1 MEILNSIK
9 DLVAK
14 NPMENIFYLISIIAI
29 IFSILT
35 YRRNSK
41 LERAKWLNSLYEKF
55 YEKNQY
61 KNIRQIIE
69 YETPK
74 LDEIRKSIEKSK
86 KGGEEES
93 IELRDELD
101 DYLNFFEFIASLWK
115 MGQLSLDQLK
125 MVFEYY
131 INRII
136 EHKIL
141 EDYIR
146 NQGFEN
152 LNELL
157 SKLNKSQ
164 KS

>member
-1 MEILNSIK
+1 MDILNFIINLFVKGPLES
-9 DLVAK
+9 
-14 NPMENIFYLISIIAI
+14 IFYSVSVIAI

-35 YRRNSK
+35 YRRNSQ
-41 LERAKWLNSLYEKF
+41 LERAKWLNSLHEKF
-55 YEKNQY
+55 YEKDQY

-115 MGQLSLDQLK
+115 MEQLTLDQVK
-125 MVFEYY
+125 MVFEHY
-131 INRII
+131 IRRIAK
-136 EHKIL
+136 HKFL
-141 EDYIR
+141 LDYITDE
-146 NQGFEN
+146 GFEN
-152 LNELL
+152 LNTLL
-157 SKLNKSQ
+157 SQFNSKE
-164 KS
+164 

>member
-1 MEILNSIK
+1 MDILNFIINLFVKGPLES
-9 DLVAK
+9 
-14 NPMENIFYLISIIAI
+14 IFYLVSVIAI

-35 YRRNSK
+35 YRRNSQ
-41 LERAKWLNSLYEKF
+41 LERAKWLNSLHEKF
-55 YEKNQY
+55 YEKDQY

-115 MGQLSLDQLK
+115 MEQLTLDQVK
-125 MVFEYY
+125 MVFEHY
-131 INRII
+131 IRRIAK
-136 EHKIL
+136 HKFL
-141 EDYIR
+141 LDYITDE
-146 NQGFEN
+146 GFEN
-152 LNELL
+152 LNTLL
-157 SKLNKSQ
+157 SQFNSKE
-164 KS
+164 

>member
-1 MEILNSIK
+1 MDILNFIINLFVKGPLES
-9 DLVAK
+9 
-14 NPMENIFYLISIIAI
+14 IFYLVSVIAI

-35 YRRNSK
+35 YRRNSQ
-41 LERAKWLNSLYEKF
+41 LERAKWLNSLHEKF
-55 YEKNQY
+55 YEKDQY

-115 MGQLSLDQLK
+115 MEQLSLDQVK
-125 MVFEYY
+125 MIFEYY
-131 INRII
+131 INRIAD
-136 EHKIL
+136 HKFL
-141 EDYIR
+141 LDYITD
-146 NQGFEN
+146 QGFEN
-152 LNELL
+152 LNALL
-157 SKLNKSQ
+157 SQFKS
-164 KS
+164 KK